1 MPDKTYFLEDSD
13 DMATHRKVNLHDLV
27 CILKEV
33 HARAHTYRHRH
44 THTHTHVTHL
54 YSAYKEFLC
63 RIQFLSRS
71 NKHVCLNTR
80 TRTSTH
86 THAHSDLRDIFGV
99 YACCTV
105 SFIYARLHTSTHAT
119 FAYFVK
125 RICTSA

>member
-1 MPDKTYFLEDSD
+1 MRAP
-13 DMATHRKVNLHDLV
+13 THTD
-27 CILKEV
+27 IL
-33 HARAHTYRHRH
+33 
-44 THTHTHVTHL
+44 THTHTHIIHL

-71 NKHVCLNTR
+71 NKHVCLNAR

-105 SFIYARLHTSTHAT
+105 SFIYARLHTSTPDICILDQTNMHQRLSARTHAHQLV
-119 FAYFVK
+119 FDVCLAPISAYP
-125 RICTSA
+125 